1 MYFDFP
7 ERILMPKIKLKEG
20 MRISLQNTLYDV
32 IAIPSQG
39 EVVIS
44 DVVSGEQ
51 QPINVE
57 AVLAAYASGQLTVP
71 LLKAQVNQ
79 RKQREHPLVGS
90 NYDPPALTKTFR
102 RLSAAPDKVGKP
114 STPTRPSL
122 ITLIDAY
129 SRLLAGFAFIHQG
142 TLEIHVHKT
151 YSPKTHVARTPLDTF
166 LLPMPPISPQ
176 PHRR

>member
-114 STPTRPSL
+114 LDSNAPLSHYLDRC
-122 ITLIDAY
+122 IFKAF
-129 SRLLAGFAFIHQG
+129 SRICLHSSGNTGNSCPQDLLAQNSCSAYA
-142 TLEIHVHKT
+142 T
-151 YSPKTHVARTPLDTF
+151 
-166 LLPMPPISPQ
+166 
-176 PHRR
+176 